1 MSDRP
6 LSAEE
11 IKAMNPDER
20 IKLLYEL
27 KLELAR
33 LRSQAKMG
41 ILTNVGRI
49 KIVKKNIAR
58 LMTAVNEELRKV
70 RSSA

>member
-70 RSSA
+70 QSSA

>member
-6 LSAEE
+6 LALEE
-11 IKAMNPDER
+11 IRTMSHDER
-20 IKLLYEL
+20 IKLLHEL
-27 KLELAR
+27 KLELAK

-49 KIVKKNIAR
+49 RIVKKNIAR
-58 LMTAVNEELRKV
+58 LLTIINEEGV
-70 RSSA
+70 